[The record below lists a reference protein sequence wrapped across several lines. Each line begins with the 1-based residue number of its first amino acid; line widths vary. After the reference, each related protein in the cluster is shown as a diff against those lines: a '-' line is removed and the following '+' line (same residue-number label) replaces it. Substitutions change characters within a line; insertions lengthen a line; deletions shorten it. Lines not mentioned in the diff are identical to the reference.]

1 MYINIDS
8 INDKG
13 SIIRI
18 NYPWFHLT
26 VIPQIRNTASVAS
39 RITSTGTT
47 TTSLSEPC
55 STLKRFNI
63 TGSNFRLIFY
73 CNIYIYIIDR
83 IGLLDSTSYRYGFCK
98 LCFRKYICTRMQR
111 LWALQKWQIF
121 YAWSEKLVYFC
132 HIPVFHYRELLY
144 GIICGR
150 IRNII

>member
-1 MYINIDS
+1 MTVLN
-8 INDKG
+8 NKG

-63 TGSNFRLIFY
+63 TGLNFINFRWIFY
-73 CNIYIYIIDR
+73 CNVYI
-83 IGLLDSTSYRYGFCK
+83 LLTVAFYKYSLCS
-98 LCFRKYICTRMQR
+98 LCFRKYIYILRQSLFT
-111 LWALQKWQIF
+111 LQKWQIF
-121 YAWSEKLVYFC
+121 YAWLEKLVYFC
-132 HIPVFHYRELLY
+132 HNPVFHYRELLFLQVL
-144 GIICGR
+144 R
-150 IRNII
+150 S